1 MSPTKHLWHCF
12 KALISLDE
20 IALLVDQ
27 ITGPGAVDKGRQ
39 GQIKLCIFIPFF
51 RLENNILGTQHNT
64 TMLFNKLMYFLRSDH
79 VVEYL
84 GWVV

>member
-51 RLENNILGTQHNT
+51 
-64 TMLFNKLMYFLRSDH
+64 
-79 VVEYL
+79 
-84 GWVV
+84 